1 MAQNDTGGLKEAFI
15 HFTGGAV
22 GGTAGTA
29 LTCPLEVI
37 KTRMQ
42 SSQGFLIYRQ
52 LREDAIKGAK
62 KPLIE
67 AAIPGPSSSKSA
79 GSFVRFSV
87 AKRLLRAH
95 WPPLSLL
102 AIRSVWKE
110 GGTAALFKGLV
121 PNLIGVTPSKAIYFC
136 FYSLTKRISN
146 NYCSRDETNDEIDR
160 RWLVPNSAFIHMF
173 SAGVGGLIAATLI
186 NPIWVVKTR
195 LQLHHGRLGA
205 KECFLRI
212 IKRDGVLGL
221 WRGVT
226 GSYLGI
232 FETVIQFVIYEN
244 LRSKIS
250 DPDQKFLGSYA
261 DKQHQAFL
269 QFMLAGGIAKTFAV
283 IIAYPHEVIRTRLRE
298 EGNQLRLRQLVR
310 TLWREGY
317 IKPFYRGLSVQLL
330 RSAPNTAITMFTY
343 ELVVHLLHR
352 FLGEHPKD

>member
-1 MAQNDTGGLKEAFI
+1 MAQNETDGWKEALI

-29 LTCPLEVI
+29 FTCPLEVI

-42 SSQGFLIYRQ
+42 SSHGFLIYRQ
-52 LREDAIKGAK
+52 LREDAIKAAK

-67 AAIPGPSSSKSA
+67 AAMPGPSSSMNA
-79 GSFVRFSV
+79 ANSFIRLSF
-87 AKRLLRAH
+87 AKRLFRAH

-102 AIRSVWKE
+102 AIRSIWNE

-136 FYSLTKRISN
+136 TYSGTKRFLN
-146 NYCSRDETNDEIDR
+146 NCCDR
-160 RWLVPNSAFIHMF
+160 RGVDNETECNYWWPPAPNSGFIHMG
-173 SAGVGGLIAATLI
+173 SAGIAGLMAATII

-195 LQLHHGRLGA
+195 LQLHLGRLGA
-205 KECFLRI
+205 WECCLRIVKREGFLR
-212 IKRDGVLGL
+212 L

-232 FETVIQFVIYEN
+232 IETMIQFVLYEN

-261 DKQHQAFL
+261 DKQHHAFL
-269 QFMLAGGIAKTFAV
+269 QFMLAGGIAKTCAV

-298 EGNQLRLRQLVR
+298 EENQLRLRQILYR
-310 TLWREGY
+310 LSFKEL
-317 IKPFYRGLSVQLL
+317 YRGLSIQLL

-343 ELVVHLLHR
+343 ELVVHQLHR
-352 FLGEHPKD
+352 LLGEKPTE